1 MAAESHG
8 HGPVRLRAWRP
19 AVPGV
24 SEVLHARFTDHAYP
38 RHVHDAWAVLIV
50 DEGVIRYDLDL
61 HEHDTDSTDVTVL
74 PPHVV
79 HDGRAATGL
88 GFRKRVLYLEPS
100 VLPVA
105 LIGRAVD
112 GPTLRDRG
120 LRQAID
126 GLHRR
131 LRDADDAL
139 EAESRLALVA
149 ERLRFGLAARPE
161 PEPLPHS
168 LVADR
173 LRELLDARIT
183 EPVTLEWA
191 ATVLGVSP
199 AHLVRSFGKAFG
211 LPPHRYVVG
220 RRLDLARGRLL
231 AGEPVAEVATGV
243 GFYDQAHLTRHFGR
257 LLPTTPARFARS
269 A

>member
-1 MAAESHG
+1 MVAESHG
-8 HGPVRLRAWRP
+8 SAGFEVSPVLLRAWRP

-38 RHVHDAWAVLIV
+38 RHVHDVWAILIV

-61 HEHDTDSTDVTVL
+61 HEHDTDAADVTVL

-79 HDGRAATGL
+79 HDGRAATGQ
-88 GFRKRVLYLEPS
+88 GFRKRVLYVGSS
-100 VLPVA
+100 VLPES

-112 GPTLRDRG
+112 GPTLRDRD
-120 LRQAID
+120 LRRALD

-131 LRDADDAL
+131 LGAADDAL

-149 ERLRFGLAARPE
+149 ERLRLRLAARPE
-161 PEPLPHS
+161 PEPPAHS
-168 LVADR
+168 TTADR

-199 AHLVRSFGKAFG
+199 AHLVRSFGRAFG

-220 RRLDLARGRLL
+220 RRLDLARRRLL

-243 GFYDQAHLTRHFGR
+243 GF
-257 LLPTTPARFARS
+257 
-269 A
+269 